1 MQRTST
7 PMAGDANLISVSMK
21 FRGAGHLCKELP
33 LFVRDCETTIDH
45 MNGALRCAVL
55 GFVLGSPPGFA
66 QDSNPTI
73 EVLEAETAE
82 HRIGTRG
89 PIYTDAFQNTDPA
102 DLAPLTFE
110 VVVGTDGKALDA
122 KTNSGSILGDLT
134 LLWKTWQYRSFERNG
149 HPVVAKVRESVAIL
163 PIRKRSEVHIPFPEI
178 HDWNSLRITLRTSS
192 CYGTCPVYEI
202 EIHGD
207 GTVLYDG
214 AMFVGTTGR
223 RKLKISQPSLVK
235 LVDAFHKADYFS
247 LADGYVS
254 GATDGPT
261 CASSI
266 SFDGQSKSVLD
277 YLGRSLG
284 MPPAVSDVEEAIDRL
299 SGASELIRHQ

>member
-1 MQRTST
+1 
-7 PMAGDANLISVSMK
+7 MK

-33 LFVRDCETTIDH
+33 LFGRYCETTIDH

-55 GFVLGSPPGFA
+55 GFVLGSPPGLA
-66 QDSNPTI
+66 QDSNPAI
-73 EVLEAETAE
+73 EVPEAETAE

-89 PIYTDAFQNTDPA
+89 PIYTD
-102 DLAPLTFE
+102 LARILEPLTFE
-110 VVVGTDGKALDA
+110 VVVGTDGKTLDSK
-122 KTNSGSILGDLT
+122 KTSGFIFGDLT
-134 LLWKTWQYRSFERNG
+134 LLWKTWRYRSFERNG

-178 HDWNSLRITLRTSS
+178 HDWSSLRITLSRSG
-192 CYGTCPVYEI
+192 CYGMCSTYGI

-214 AMFVGTTGR
+214 AAYVGTMGR

-235 LVDAFHKADYFS
+235 IVDAFRKADYFS

-254 GATDGPT
+254 GITDNPT
-261 CASSI
+261 YASSI
-266 SFDGQSKSVLD
+266 YFDGQFKSVLG
-277 YLGRSLG
+277 YLGRNLG

>member
-1 MQRTST
+1 M
-7 PMAGDANLISVSMK
+7 
-21 FRGAGHLCKELP
+21 
-33 LFVRDCETTIDH
+33 
-45 MNGALRCAVL
+45 
-55 GFVLGSPPGFA
+55 
-66 QDSNPTI
+66 
-73 EVLEAETAE
+73 
-82 HRIGTRG
+82 
-89 PIYTDAFQNTDPA
+89 
-102 DLAPLTFE
+102 
-110 VVVGTDGKALDA
+110 
-122 KTNSGSILGDLT
+122 T

-163 PIRKRSEVHIPFPEI
+163 SNRTLSEVVHIPFPEI

-235 LVDAFHKADYFS
+235 LVDAFRKADYFS
-247 LADGYVS
+247 LADGYIHAV
-254 GATDGPT
+254 TDLPT

-277 YLGRSLG
+277 YLGRDLG
-284 MPPAVSDVEEAIDRL
+284 MPPAVSDVEEAIYRL
-299 SGASELIRHQ
+299 SGASK